1 MVFGEKFIDVDQ
13 IFSSSFAEELGKV
26 FTELANFNPNADK
39 ATMEYAGMDSKGN
52 AGKPR
57 LLTPRQLA
65 QEITKQTPF
74 GIEIT
79 NLYYHVSEK
88 QGDPTGK
95 WVISELSKPLKKS
108 IR

>member
-1 MVFGEKFIDVDQ
+1 MIVKEKFINTEP
-13 IFSSSFAEELGKV
+13 IFPSSFAEELGEV
-26 FTELANFNPNADK
+26 FTELANSNPNADK
-39 ATMEYAGMDSKGN
+39 AVMEYAGMDREEN
-52 AGKPR
+52 AGKPKP
-57 LLTPRQLA
+57 LTPRQLA
-65 QEITKQTPF
+65 QEIVQQTPF

-95 WVISELSKPLKKS
+95 WVIFELSKPLKKP